1 MWMSKNQK
9 LNTTGEK
16 TMAEVGQGWYKLP
29 ELPLI
34 FPLYSTFFVTEL
46 QLPCVFLNLRTKHV
60 FLGVEPFKV
69 LLQA

>member
-1 MWMSKNQK
+1 
-9 LNTTGEK
+9 
-16 TMAEVGQGWYKLP
+16 MAEAGQGWYKLP